1 MIWRTIILASASVT
15 LVACSTTGGNDDD
28 ANRELTLAD
37 IGVLGDAIQPSKLPP
52 LKPDQAI
59 GSYEK
64 LLQESQ
70 EAGVRVESL
79 RRLADLTL
87 RNAEQRMAME
97 ADERASEL
105 SPAQQTASFDKAVAL
120 YQQLLREFPN
130 YKNRAAVQYQLA
142 KAYDLMAEREASL
155 NALAGLANDFPGD
168 HQYAEAQF
176 RRGEAMFVER
186 KWTDADAAYS
196 AVLAMG
202 EGSGFY
208 DQSLYKRGWTRFK
221 QSRYDS
227 ALEDFFPLVER
238 LQKRTEQ
245 AQAAQ
250 KEDKQVQELFGD
262 TYRVLALS
270 FSYIDGPRS
279 VEEWFAEHGHQR
291 YEPDVYRG
299 LATLYLTQERYKD
312 AADTYSNFV
321 THNRFHDD
329 APAFETA
336 VIETYQK
343 GNFPSLVL
351 PAKEAFAEHYGR
363 NSEYWKQQQQRRTAI
378 TQLLPQLQTHIRD
391 VAQHYHALAQKS
403 KQATEF
409 RTAAKW
415 YREFIET
422 FPNEADTPKLHFLL
436 AEALFDANDLPI
448 AAQEF
453 DRVAYG
459 YPIHEKSEAAGYA
472 TLVAY
477 QNLIRGVDAAA
488 LPATPKVDESKSKKD
503 KSVKTVVIYPPA
515 KINPWRKPA
524 VAAGLKYATTFAQTD
539 KAAGVLSSVTNWQ
552 IAENDIAG
560 AVQSARA
567 LIALPLSNDVQRR
580 EARVVIANGEFD
592 MGNFVAAE
600 LAYGDALAAGGLDPN
615 VTTAFRER
623 RAISVYKQAEAAAKQ
638 GDKRAAVQQYL
649 RLAQVEP
656 NSPVR
661 ANAEY
666 DAAALLLE
674 LDDWPAAIG
683 VLEGFRRVFATHQL
697 AAGVTEKLAFSY
709 EKNSQ
714 WAKAGD
720 EYTRIANASKD
731 LQLERDSLWHAA
743 GLYEKAADR
752 ERTVT
757 AYRNF
762 ITRFDKPYAQAQDA
776 RYALIKIYADSN
788 DGEKRDFWRRELVKA
803 HAMEKGDKPANV
815 TYRVAEA
822 AFALAEPVFNDY
834 EKIPLKLPLNKSI
847 KAKRDAMQ
855 KAIKAYED
863 VSRYAIAE
871 YTLASNY
878 KMGELYRQLA
888 DGLMHSERPKGLDQD
903 ALDEYD
909 LLLEEQSTPFEDKA
923 IEIFESTMDYT
934 KTGIYNSWIDK
945 TLAALAK
952 VNPARY
958 GKTEYVEKSFQ

>member
-1 MIWRTIILASASVT
+1 MIKRQLTLSALALA
-15 LVACSTTGGNDDD
+15 LAACSSIGTNDDP
-28 ANRELTLAD
+28 NREPT
-37 IGVLGDAIQPSKLPP
+37 LGDIAARGEPLKPSKLPP

-64 LLQESQ
+64 LLKESQ
-70 EAGVRVESL
+70 EANVRAESL

-87 RNAEQRMAME
+87 RNAEQRMVLE
-97 ADERASEL
+97 ADESTEEL
-105 SPAQQTASFDKAVAL
+105 SPAQKAATFDKAVAL
-120 YQQLLREFPN
+120 YQQLLQEFPN

-142 KAYDLMAEREASL
+142 KAFDLMAEREASL
-155 NALAGLANDFPGD
+155 NALATLAQDFPGD
-168 HQYAEAQF
+168 TQFAEAQF

-186 KWTDADAAYS
+186 KWVDADAAYS

-221 QSRYDS
+221 QSRYDN
-227 ALEDFFPLVER
+227 ALQDFFPLIER
-238 LQKRTEQ
+238 LQKRIE
-245 AQAAQ
+245 AAPDH
-250 KEDKQVQELFGD
+250 DKQVQELSGD
-262 TYRVLALS
+262 TYRVVALS

-279 VEEWFAEHGHQR
+279 VEEWFAEHGHQA
-291 YEPDVYRG
+291 YEPEVYRG
-299 LATLYLTQERYKD
+299 LATLYLQQERYKD
-312 AADTYSNFV
+312 AADTYQSFV
-321 THNRFHDD
+321 NHNRFHDE

-403 KQATEF
+403 KDATEF
-409 RTAAKW
+409 RTAARW
-415 YREFIET
+415 YREFLET
-422 FPNEADTPKLHFLL
+422 FPNEADTPKLHFLMS
-436 AEALFDANDLPI
+436 EALFDANDLPT

-453 DRVAYG
+453 EKVAYD
-459 YPIHEKSEAAGYA
+459 YPPHEKSEAAGYA
-472 TLVAY
+472 ALVSY

-488 LPATPKVDESKSKKD
+488 APAAVKAEEKVAKSAKDKKD
-503 KSVKTVVIYPPA
+503 VKPVVYPAA
-515 KINPWRKPA
+515 KVNAWRKPA
-524 VAAGLKYATTFAQTD
+524 IVSGTRYATTFAQNE
-539 KAAGVLSSVTNWQ
+539 KAPGVLSSVINWQ
-552 IAENDIAG
+552 IAENDIPG
-560 AVQSARA
+560 AIASART
-567 LIALPLSNDVQRR
+567 LINLPQTNDVQRR
-580 EARVVIANGEFD
+580 EARIVVANGEFD
-592 MGNFVAAE
+592 LGNFAAAE
-600 LAYGDALAAGGLDPN
+600 LAYGDALAAGGLDPK
-615 VTTAFRER
+615 VAATFRER
-623 RAISVYKQAEAAAKQ
+623 RAIAVYKQAEMAAQQ

-656 NSPVR
+656 NAPVR

-674 LDDWPAAIG
+674 LEDWSSAIA
-683 VLEGFRRVFATHQL
+683 VLESFRRNFATHQL
-697 AAGVTEKLAFSY
+697 AAGVTEKLAFAY

-714 WAKAGD
+714 WGKAAD
-720 EYTRIANASKD
+720 EYTRIANATKD

-743 GLYEKAADR
+743 ALYEKGG
-752 ERTVT
+752 ERDKTIT

-762 ITRFDKPYAQAQDA
+762 ITRFDKPYAQTQEA
-776 RYALIKIYADSN
+776 RIALIKIYGDLN
-788 DGEKRDFWRRELVKA
+788 DAEKRDFWRRELIKA
-803 HAMEKGDKPANV
+803 HGAEKGDKPANI

-822 AFALAEPVFNDY
+822 SFALAEPLFTAY
-834 EKIPLKLPLNKSI
+834 EQIPLKLPLNKSI

-855 KAIKAYED
+855 KAMKAYED
-863 VSRYAIAE
+863 VARYSIAE
-871 YTLASNY
+871 FTVASNY

-888 DGLMHSERPKGLDQD
+888 EGLMKSERPKGLDQD

-923 IEIFESTMDYT
+923 IEIFESTMAFT
-934 KTGIYNSWIDK
+934 KNGIYNSWIDK
-945 TLAALAK
+945 TLASLAK